1 MKLPQKVTILSYFL
15 RQCFYDRKHEAYR
28 DSLVYYHEDDSI
40 AKDAK
45 AGMHGLGVASIL
57 TGKYGVARDASL
69 YYVAADFDALKAAQK
84 EFLC

>member
-1 MKLPQKVTILSYFL
+1 
-15 RQCFYDRKHEAYR
+15 
-28 DSLVYYHEDDSI
+28 
-40 AKDAK
+40 
-45 AGMHGLGVASIL
+45 MHGLGVASIL